1 MKKDDLQQGGKTMKR
16 SFRMGAWLCALVLLL
31 TSCGTTAK
39 PTETPKNETP
49 TQTEKK
55 EETTKPE
62 DKTDEQPKEEKVTL
76 TLFAN
81 YSADQEIRTLD
92 YALEKM
98 KEIMPNVAVEIEP
111 APQDDG
117 QKLMTYAASGN
128 LPDVF
133 KSDGVGIELFNKSGA
148 LLPLDDYVKAAGI
161 EDNMVE
167 SYKSA
172 LYMPDGH
179 IYAVPWQS
187 PWINSFYA
195 NKEVFEANGVK
206 IPENYDEFMAA
217 VKAFREKDIL
227 PYALFGKEK
236 AWCLHLYDI
245 LATRETTAGIAALD
259 KGEALASDEPY
270 VKAANKLVELV
281 KAGMLSQDVFNTT
294 YDQAEALFTSG
305 KAAMFMTGT
314 WALNGLEEKMGD
326 KLVLIYYPLADAGK
340 EEECRWNMSGG
351 YSQGGFSVPAYSKHK
366 EIAAEFAIQLS
377 QKLNEAFV
385 VLEGGASIFKGVPDT
400 KAQLGAIMQQYVSDN
415 KNFKSMSAFD
425 WNLTNQELRTVM
437 EDKAQELLTGSL
449 SVEDFAKDID
459 EVIKSFK

>member
-1 MKKDDLQQGGKTMKR
+1 MKKTVKTV
-16 SFRMGAWLCALVLLL
+16 ACLCAAAIFLV
-31 TSCGTTAK
+31 SCGTSAK
-39 PTETPKNETP
+39 TPETSKSVTSSKTETKG
-49 TQTEKK
+49 TESAKASVTENK
-55 EETTKPE
+55 SA
-62 DKTDEQPKEEKVTL
+62 TDEKVTL

-98 KEIMPNVAVEIEP
+98 KEIMPNVTVEIEA

-133 KSDGVGIELFNKSGA
+133 KSDGVGIELFNKSGP
-148 LLPLDDYVKAAGI
+148 LLQLDDYVKKAEI
-161 EDNMVE
+161 EDSMVE

-195 NKEVFEANGVK
+195 NKEVFKNNGVK
-206 IPENYDEFMAA
+206 IPENYDEFLAA

-245 LATRETTAGIAALD
+245 MVTREKAAGI
-259 KGEALASDEPY
+259 
-270 VKAANKLVELV
+270 VKE
-281 KAGMLSQDVFNTT
+281 GMLSQDVFNTT
-294 YDQAEALFTSG
+294 YDQAEAMFTSG

-326 KLVLIYYPLADAGK
+326 KLALLYYPLADAGK
-340 EEECRWNMSGG
+340 EESCRWNMSGG
-351 YSQGGFSVPAYSKHK
+351 YSQGGFSVPSYSKHK
-366 EIAAEFAIQLS
+366 EIAAEFAIRLS

-385 VLEGGASIFKGVPDT
+385 VLEGGASIFKSVPDT
-400 KAQLGAIMQQYVSDN
+400 KAKLGPVMQQYVTDN

-425 WNLTNQELRTVM
+425 WNLTNQELKTVM
-437 EDKAQELLTGSL
+437 EDKSQELLTGSL
-449 SVEDFAKDID
+449 SAEDFVKDID
-459 EVIKSFK
+459 DAIKK

>member
-1 MKKDDLQQGGKTMKR
+1 MKKTVKTV
-16 SFRMGAWLCALVLLL
+16 ACLCAAAMFLV
-31 TSCGTTAK
+31 SCGTSAK
-39 PTETPKNETP
+39 TPETSKSVTSSKTETKG
-49 TQTEKK
+49 TESAKASVTENK
-55 EETTKPE
+55 STT
-62 DKTDEQPKEEKVTL
+62 DEKVTL

-98 KEIMPNVAVEIEP
+98 KEIMPNVTVEIEA

-148 LLPLDDYVKAAGI
+148 LLQLDDYVKKAEI
-161 EDNMVE
+161 EDSMVE

-195 NKEVFEANGVK
+195 NKEVFKNNGVK
-206 IPENYDEFMAA
+206 IPENYDEFLAA

-245 LATRETTAGIAALD
+245 MVTREKAAGISALD
-259 KGEALASDEPY
+259 RGEASATEEPY
-270 VKAANKLVELV
+270 VKAANKLLGLV
-281 KAGMLSQDVFNTT
+281 KEGMLSQDVFNTT
-294 YDQAEALFTSG
+294 YDQAEAMFTSG

-326 KLVLIYYPLADAGK
+326 KLALLYYPLADAGK
-340 EEECRWNMSGG
+340 EESCRWNMSGG
-351 YSQGGFSVPAYSKHK
+351 YSQGGFSVPSYSKHK
-366 EIAAEFAIQLS
+366 EIAAEFAIRLS

-385 VLEGGASIFKGVPDT
+385 VLEGGASIYKSVPDT
-400 KAQLGAIMQQYVSDN
+400 KAKLGPVMQQYVTDN

-425 WNLTNQELRTVM
+425 WNLTNQELKTVM
-437 EDKAQELLTGSL
+437 EDKSQELLTGSL
-449 SVEDFAKDID
+449 SAEDFVKDID
-459 EVIKSFK
+459 DAIKK

>member
-49 TQTEKK
+49 AQTEKT

-62 DKTDEQPKEEKVTL
+62 DKTAEQPKDEKVTL

-195 NKEVFEANGVK
+195 NKEVFEAHGVK
-206 IPENYDEFMAA
+206 IP
-217 VKAFREKDIL
+217 
-227 PYALFGKEK
+227 
-236 AWCLHLYDI
+236 
-245 LATRETTAGIAALD
+245 
-259 KGEALASDEPY
+259 
-270 VKAANKLVELV
+270 
-281 KAGMLSQDVFNTT
+281 
-294 YDQAEALFTSG
+294 
-305 KAAMFMTGT
+305 
-314 WALNGLEEKMGD
+314 
-326 KLVLIYYPLADAGK
+326 
-340 EEECRWNMSGG
+340 
-351 YSQGGFSVPAYSKHK
+351 
-366 EIAAEFAIQLS
+366 
-377 QKLNEAFV
+377 
-385 VLEGGASIFKGVPDT
+385 
-400 KAQLGAIMQQYVSDN
+400 
-415 KNFKSMSAFD
+415 
-425 WNLTNQELRTVM
+425 
-437 EDKAQELLTGSL
+437 
-449 SVEDFAKDID
+449 
-459 EVIKSFK
+459 